1 MKSSQNKHSFKI
13 KFKILLIQIEPGI
26 APRIFD
32 MNMFE
37 CINFIE
43 KKIQNI
49 PNPNIAWYFL
59 ELICLNA
66 NKEKDNRLK
75 DII

>member
-1 MKSSQNKHSFKI
+1 MKSSQNKHLLKKKI
-13 KFKILLIQIEPGI
+13 KILLIQIEPGI

-37 CINFIE
+37 CIKFIE

-49 PNPNIAWYFL
+49 LNPNIAWYFL
-59 ELICLNA
+59 EWICLNA
-66 NKEKDNRLK
+66 NKEKNNRLK